1 MKVIYSFH
9 MPLFIAISGYLFYF
23 SLERNGARICLKK
36 RAKLL
41 LPICGT
47 WAFILLFHDTVT
59 GSQFTL
65 AHMVTRLIWNFLTDF
80 WFLWTVLFCVACTA
94 TIESLSRT
102 KWGGVSFLSYI
113 LLLIIFF
120 VTPDVIWLNA
130 HKFMLPFFVGG
141 YYYAKTKA
149 CWLDKNIVGILSS
162 VIWMILLAFYSK
174 STYIYTTGI
183 TVLGKPSIV
192 TQVVI
197 DLYRYLVGTVG
208 TIAVAFWIKKMYYC
222 LRYINQKSVNHAVSL
237 LEKWGKDSLV
247 YYILS
252 TYLFVWIMPTVTKAF
267 ELNYFL
273 VLLETIVVMALCD
286 LIKRI
291 LFRFGIVSRFVIGK

>member
-1 MKVIYSFH
+1 
-9 MPLFIAISGYLFYF
+9 
-23 SLERNGARICLKK
+23 
-36 RAKLL
+36 
-41 LPICGT
+41 
-47 WAFILLFHDTVT
+47 
-59 GSQFTL
+59 
-65 AHMVTRLIWNFLTDF
+65 
-80 WFLWTVLFCVACTA
+80 
-94 TIESLSRT
+94 
-102 KWGGVSFLSYI
+102 
-113 LLLIIFF
+113 
-120 VTPDVIWLNA
+120 
-130 HKFMLPFFVGG
+130 MLPFFVGG